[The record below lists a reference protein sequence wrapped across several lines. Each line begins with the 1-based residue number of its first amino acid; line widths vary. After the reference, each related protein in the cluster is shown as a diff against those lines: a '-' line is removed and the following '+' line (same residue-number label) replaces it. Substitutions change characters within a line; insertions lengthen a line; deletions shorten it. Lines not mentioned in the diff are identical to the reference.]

1 MRITKL
7 LPTPKSLLTRC
18 LIPLAA
24 IALLGPA
31 SLAQQSHH
39 TPQAAQAVPA
49 PELAKPALWKIS
61 DADTTIYLFGTIHL
75 LPQGIEWYHG
85 PVATAFEQSS
95 QLITEIPEVNEGET
109 VALMLKHGTLPQE
122 QSLRGLMSAEEK
134 TKYEAA
140 MTGLGL
146 PPAAFD
152 RYKPWFAAM
161 ALAILPLQR
170 KGYALE
176 NGIESQ
182 LDKRNKSLGRS
193 RIGLETLD
201 FQLGIFNGFAPDVQK
216 TYLFGVIDA
225 MPNIT
230 QEIEK
235 MVASWA
241 KGDAEALALTLNAET
256 DDPALY
262 DALLTGR
269 NRNWAAWIDQRLD
282 QPGVVFVAVGAG
294 HLGGKGSVQ
303 DFLDD
308 KGIKTVRV
316 Q

>member
-1 MRITKL
+1 MRKIKAL
-7 LPTPKSLLTRC
+7 FA
-18 LIPLAA
+18 PLAA
-24 IALLGPA
+24 LALLGPA
-31 SLAQQSHH
+31 ATAQQSHP
-39 TPQAAQAVPA
+39 TPQPVQAAPA
-49 PELAKPALWKIS
+49 PELAKPALWKVS

-75 LPQGIEWYHG
+75 LPEGIEWYNG
-85 PVATAFEQSS
+85 PVAKAFEQSQ
-95 QLITEIPEVNEGET
+95 QLVTEIPEVNEGET
-109 VALMLKHGTLPQE
+109 IALMMKHGTLPAG
-122 QSLRGLMSAEEK
+122 QSLRDQMTPEEK
-134 TKYEAA
+134 AKYDAA

-170 KGYALE
+170 KGYALD
-176 NGIESQ
+176 NGVEAQ
-182 LDKRNKSLGRS
+182 LDKRNKALGRS

-201 FQLGIFNGFAPDVQK
+201 FQLGIFNGFSPAVQK

-225 MPNIT
+225 LPNIT

-235 MVASWA
+235 MVGSWS
-241 KGDAEALALTLNAET
+241 KGDAEALALTLNAES

-262 DALLTGR
+262 EALLTGR

-282 QPGVVFVAVGAG
+282 QPGTIFIAVGAG

-303 DFLDD
+303 DFLDGR
-308 KGIKTVRV
+308 GIKTVRV

>member
-1 MRITKL
+1 MRKIKAL
-7 LPTPKSLLTRC
+7 LA
-18 LIPLAA
+18 PLAA
-24 IALLGPA
+24 LALLGPA
-31 SLAQQSHH
+31 ATAQQSHH
-39 TPQAAQAVPA
+39 TPQPVEAIMAPA
-49 PELAKPALWKIS
+49 LAKPALWKVS

-75 LPQGIEWYHG
+75 LPEGIEWYHG

-95 QLITEIPEVNEGET
+95 QLVTEIPEVNEGET
-109 VALMLKHGTLPQE
+109 VSLMLKHGTLQ
-122 QSLRGLMSAEEK
+122 QGRTLRGMMFADQK

-176 NGIESQ
+176 NGIEAQ
-182 LDKRNKSLGRS
+182 LDKRNKALGRP

-201 FQLGIFNGFAPDVQK
+201 FQLGIFNGFSPEVQMA
-216 TYLFGVIDA
+216 YLFGVIDA
-225 MPNIT
+225 LPSIT
-230 QEIEK
+230 QEIDK
-235 MVASWA
+235 MVGSWS
-241 KGDAEALALTLNAET
+241 KGDAEALALTLNAES

-262 DALLTGR
+262 EALLTGR
-269 NRNWAAWIDQRLD
+269 NRTWAAWVDQRLD
-282 QPGVVFVAVGAG
+282 QPGTVFVAVGAG

-308 KGIKTVRV
+308 RGIKTVRV

>member
-1 MRITKL
+1 MRKIKAL
-7 LPTPKSLLTRC
+7 LA
-18 LIPLAA
+18 PLAA
-24 IALLGPA
+24 LALLGPA
-31 SLAQQSHH
+31 ATAQQSHH
-39 TPQAAQAVPA
+39 TPQPVEAIMAPA
-49 PELAKPALWKIS
+49 LAKPALWKVS

-75 LPQGIEWYHG
+75 LPEGIEWYHG

-95 QLITEIPEVNEGET
+95 QLVTEIPEVNEGET
-109 VALMLKHGTLPQE
+109 VSLMLKHGTLQ
-122 QSLRGLMSAEEK
+122 QGRTLRGMMFADQK

-176 NGIESQ
+176 NGIEAQ
-182 LDKRNKSLGRS
+182 LDKRNKALGRP

-201 FQLGIFNGFAPDVQK
+201 FQLGIFNGFSPEVQMA
-216 TYLFGVIDA
+216 YLFGVIDA
-225 MPNIT
+225 LPSIS
-230 QEIEK
+230 QEIDK
-235 MVASWA
+235 MVGSWS
-241 KGDAEALALTLNAET
+241 KGDAEALALTLNAES

-262 DALLTGR
+262 EALLTGR
-269 NRNWAAWIDQRLD
+269 NRTWAAWVDQRLD
-282 QPGVVFVAVGAG
+282 QPGTVFVAVGAG

-308 KGIKTVRV
+308 RGIKTVRV

>member
-1 MRITKL
+1 MRKF
-7 LPTPKSLLTRC
+7 KA
-18 LIPLAA
+18 LIAPLAA
-24 IALLGPA
+24 IVLMGPA
-31 SLAQQSHH
+31 ATAQQSHH
-39 TPQAAQAVPA
+39 TPQKVEAVSTVV
-49 PELAKPALWKIS
+49 LAKPALWKVS

-75 LPQGIEWYHG
+75 LPEGIVWYQG
-85 PVATAFEQSS
+85 PVAKAFEES
-95 QLITEIPEVNEGET
+95 QQLVTEIPEVNEGET
-109 VALMLKHGTLPQE
+109 VALMMKHGTLPAG
-122 QSLRGLMSAEEK
+122 QSLRGLMTAEEK
-134 TKYEAA
+134 TKYEGA

-170 KGYALE
+170 AGYSLE
-176 NGIESQ
+176 NGIENQ
-182 LDKRNKSLGRS
+182 LDKRNKALGRP

-225 MPNIT
+225 LPNIT

-235 MVASWA
+235 MVGSWTA
-241 KGDAEALALTLNAET
+241 GDAEALALTLNSES

-262 DALLTGR
+262 EALLTGR

-282 QPGVVFVAVGAG
+282 QPGTVFIAVGAG

-303 DFLDD
+303 DFLDSR
-308 KGIKTVRV
+308 GIKTARV

>member
-1 MRITKL
+1 MRKIKAL
-7 LPTPKSLLTRC
+7 LA
-18 LIPLAA
+18 PLAA
-24 IALLGPA
+24 LALLGPA
-31 SLAQQSHH
+31 ATAQQSHH
-39 TPQAAQAVPA
+39 TPQPVEAIMAPA
-49 PELAKPALWKIS
+49 LAKPALWKVS

-75 LPQGIEWYHG
+75 LPEGIEWYHG

-95 QLITEIPEVNEGET
+95 QLVTEIPEVNEGET
-109 VALMLKHGTLPQE
+109 ISLMLKHGTLQHGRT
-122 QSLRGLMSAEEK
+122 LRGMMFADQN

-170 KGYALE
+170 QGYTLE
-176 NGIESQ
+176 NGVEAQ
-182 LDKRNKSLGRS
+182 LDKRNKALGRP

-201 FQLGIFNGFAPDVQK
+201 FQLGIFNGFSPEVQMA
-216 TYLFGVIDA
+216 YLFGVIDA
-225 MPNIT
+225 LPSIT
-230 QEIEK
+230 QEIDK
-235 MVASWA
+235 MVGSWS
-241 KGDAEALALTLNAET
+241 KGDAEALALTLNAES

-262 DALLTGR
+262 EALLTGR
-269 NRNWAAWIDQRLD
+269 NRTWAAWVDQRLD
-282 QPGVVFVAVGAG
+282 QPGTVFVAVGAG

-308 KGIKTVRV
+308 RGIKTVRV

>member
-1 MRITKL
+1 MRKIKAL
-7 LPTPKSLLTRC
+7 LA
-18 LIPLAA
+18 PLAVL
-24 IALLGPA
+24 ALLGPA
-31 SLAQQSHH
+31 ATAQQSHP
-39 TPQAAQAVPA
+39 TPLKVEAVPA
-49 PELAKPALWKIS
+49 PALAKPALWKIS

-75 LPQGIEWYHG
+75 LPEGIDWYHG
-85 PVATAFEQSS
+85 PIATAFAQSG
-95 QLITEIPEVNEGET
+95 QLVTEIPEVNQGET
-109 VALMLKHGTLPQE
+109 VSLMLKHGTLPAG
-122 QSLRGLMSAEEK
+122 QSLRGLMNAEEK

-170 KGYALE
+170 KGYALD
-176 NGIESQ
+176 NGVEAQ
-182 LDKRNKSLGRS
+182 LDKRNKALGRS

-201 FQLGIFNGFAPDVQK
+201 FQLGIFNGFPPDVQK

-225 MPNIT
+225 LPNIT
-230 QEIEK
+230 QEIDK
-235 MVASWA
+235 MVGSWS
-241 KGDAEALALTLNAET
+241 KGDAEALALTLNTET

-262 DALLTGR
+262 EALLTGR

-282 QPGVVFVAVGAG
+282 QPGTIFIAVGAG

-308 KGIKTVRV
+308 RGIKTVRV

>member
-1 MRITKL
+1 MRKIKA
-7 LPTPKSLLTRC
+7 
-18 LIPLAA
+18 LIAPLAA
-24 IALLGPA
+24 LALLGPA
-31 SLAQQSHH
+31 ATAQQSHH
-39 TPQAAQAVPA
+39 TPQKVEAVPA
-49 PELAKPALWKIS
+49 PVQAKPALWKVS

-75 LPQGIEWYHG
+75 LPEGIEWYNG
-85 PVATAFEQSS
+85 PVATAFEQSQ
-95 QLITEIPEVNEGET
+95 QLITEIPEVNQAET
-109 VALMLKHGTLPQE
+109 VSLMLKHGTLPAG
-122 QSLRGLMSAEEK
+122 QSLRGLMNAEEK

-170 KGYALE
+170 QGYALD
-176 NGIESQ
+176 NGVEAQ
-182 LDKRNKSLGRS
+182 LDKRNKALGRT

-201 FQLGIFNGFAPDVQK
+201 FQLGIFDGFSPDVQK

-225 MPNIT
+225 LPNIK
-230 QEIEK
+230 QEIDK
-235 MVASWA
+235 MVGSWT
-241 KGDAEALALTLNAET
+241 KGDAEALALTLNAES

-262 DALLTGR
+262 EALLTGR
-269 NRNWAAWIDQRLD
+269 NRNWAGWIDQRLD
-282 QPGVVFVAVGAG
+282 QPGTVFIAVGAG

-308 KGIKTVRV
+308 RGIKTVRV

>member
-7 LPTPKSLLTRC
+7 LFARYVTPLV
-18 LIPLAA
+18 A

-31 SLAQQSHH
+31 TLAQQSHP
-39 TPQAAQAVPA
+39 TPQKVEAVPVA
-49 PELAKPALWKIS
+49 ALAKPALWMVS
-61 DADTTIYLFGTIHL
+61 DADTTIYVFGTIHL
-75 LPQGIEWYHG
+75 LPEGIDWYHG
-85 PVATAFEQSS
+85 PVAAAFEQSQ
-95 QLITEIPEVNEGET
+95 QLVTEIPEVNEGET
-109 VALMLKHGTLPQE
+109 VSLMLKHGTLPPGQT
-122 QSLRGLMSAEEK
+122 LRGLMSAEER
-134 TKYEAA
+134 TKFESA
-140 MTGLGL
+140 MTGLSL

-161 ALAILPLQR
+161 ALAIIPLQR

-176 NGIESQ
+176 NGIEAQ
-182 LDKRNKSLGRS
+182 LDKRNKALGRL

-216 TYLFGVIDA
+216 AYLFGVIDA
-225 MPNIT
+225 LPNLT
-230 QEIEK
+230 QEIDK
-235 MVASWA
+235 MVSSWT
-241 KGDAEALALTLNAET
+241 KGDAEALALTLNTET

-262 DALLTGR
+262 DALLTAR

-282 QPGVVFVAVGAG
+282 QPGTIFIAVGAG

-303 DFLDD
+303 DFLDNR
-308 KGIKTVRV
+308 GIKTVRV

>member
-1 MRITKL
+1 MRKIKAL
-7 LPTPKSLLTRC
+7 FA
-18 LIPLAA
+18 PLAA
-24 IALLGPA
+24 LALLGPA
-31 SLAQQSHH
+31 ATAQQSHH
-39 TPQAAQAVPA
+39 TPQKVEAVPTVV
-49 PELAKPALWKIS
+49 LAQPALWKVS

-75 LPQGIEWYHG
+75 LPEGIEWYNG
-85 PVATAFEQSS
+85 PVAKAFEQSQ
-95 QLITEIPEVNEGET
+95 QLVTEIPEVNQAET
-109 VALMLKHGTLPQE
+109 VSLMLKHGTLPAG
-122 QSLRGLMSAEEK
+122 QSLRDGMSAEEK
-134 TKYEAA
+134 TKYDAA
-140 MTGLGL
+140 MTSLGL

-170 KGYALE
+170 KGYALD
-176 NGIESQ
+176 NGVEAQ
-182 LDKRNKSLGRS
+182 LDKRNKALGRT

-201 FQLGIFNGFAPDVQK
+201 FQLGIFNSFSPAVQK

-225 MPNIT
+225 LPNIT

-235 MVASWA
+235 MVGSWS
-241 KGDAEALALTLNAET
+241 KGDAEALALTLNAEA

-262 DALLTGR
+262 EALLTGR

-282 QPGVVFVAVGAG
+282 QPGTVFIAVGAG

-303 DFLDD
+303 DFLDGR
-308 KGIKTVRV
+308 GIKTVRV

>member
-1 MRITKL
+1 MRKIKAL
-7 LPTPKSLLTRC
+7 LA
-18 LIPLAA
+18 PLAA
-24 IALLGPA
+24 LALLGPA
-31 SLAQQSHH
+31 ATAQQSHH
-39 TPQAAQAVPA
+39 TPQPVEAIMAPA
-49 PELAKPALWKIS
+49 LAKPALWKVS

-75 LPQGIEWYHG
+75 LPEGIEWYHG

-95 QLITEIPEVNEGET
+95 QLVTEIPEVNEGET
-109 VALMLKHGTLPQE
+109 VSLMLKHGTLQ
-122 QSLRGLMSAEEK
+122 QGRTLRGMMFADQK

-176 NGIESQ
+176 NGIEAQ
-182 LDKRNKSLGRS
+182 LDKRNKALGRP

-201 FQLGIFNGFAPDVQK
+201 FQLGIFNGFSPEVQMA
-216 TYLFGVIDA
+216 YLFGVIDA
-225 MPNIT
+225 LPSIT
-230 QEIEK
+230 QEIDK
-235 MVASWA
+235 MVGSWS
-241 KGDAEALALTLNAET
+241 KGDAEALALTLNAES

-262 DALLTGR
+262 EALLTGR
-269 NRNWAAWIDQRLD
+269 NRTWAAWVDQRLD
-282 QPGVVFVAVGAG
+282 QPGTIFIAVGAG

-308 KGIKTVRV
+308 RGIKTVRV

>member
-1 MRITKL
+1 MRKIKA
-7 LPTPKSLLTRC
+7 
-18 LIPLAA
+18 LIAPLAVL
-24 IALLGPA
+24 ALLGPA
-31 SLAQQSHH
+31 ATAQQSHH
-39 TPQAAQAVPA
+39 TPQPVQAVPVIT
-49 PELAKPALWKIS
+49 LAKPALWKVS

-75 LPQGIEWYHG
+75 LPQGIEWYNG
-85 PVATAFEQSS
+85 PVATAFEQSQ
-95 QLITEIPEVNEGET
+95 QLVTEIPEVNEGET
-109 VALMLKHGTLPQE
+109 VALMLKHGTLPAG
-122 QSLRGLMSAEEK
+122 QSLRGLMSVEEK

-170 KGYALE
+170 KGYALD
-176 NGIESQ
+176 NGVEAQ
-182 LDKRNKSLGRS
+182 LDKRNKALGRT

-201 FQLGIFNGFAPDVQK
+201 FQLGIFNGFSPDVQK

-225 MPNIT
+225 LPNIT
-230 QEIEK
+230 QEIDK
-235 MVASWA
+235 MVGSWST
-241 KGDAEALALTLNAET
+241 GDAEALALTLNAES

-262 DALLTGR
+262 EALLTGR

-282 QPGVVFVAVGAG
+282 QPGTIFVAVGAG

-303 DFLDD
+303 DFLDGR
-308 KGIKTVRV
+308 GIKTVRV

>member
-1 MRITKL
+1 MRKIKAL
-7 LPTPKSLLTRC
+7 LA
-18 LIPLAA
+18 PLAA
-24 IALLGPA
+24 LALLGPA
-31 SLAQQSHH
+31 ATAQQSHP
-39 TPQAAQAVPA
+39 TPIKVEAVPA
-49 PELAKPALWKIS
+49 PALAKPALWKIS

-75 LPQGIEWYHG
+75 LPEGIDWYHG
-85 PVATAFEQSS
+85 PIATAFAQSG
-95 QLITEIPEVNEGET
+95 QLVTEIPEVNQGET
-109 VALMLKHGTLPQE
+109 VSLMLKHGTLPAG
-122 QSLRGLMSAEEK
+122 QSLRKLMNAEEK

-170 KGYALE
+170 KGYALD
-176 NGIESQ
+176 NGVEAQ
-182 LDKRNKSLGRS
+182 LDKRNKALGRS

-201 FQLGIFNGFAPDVQK
+201 FQLGIFNGFPPDVQK

-225 MPNIT
+225 LPNIT
-230 QEIEK
+230 QEIDK
-235 MVASWA
+235 MVNSWS
-241 KGDAEALALTLNAET
+241 KGDAEALALTLNTET

-262 DALLTGR
+262 EALLTGR

-282 QPGVVFVAVGAG
+282 QPGTIFIAVGAG

-308 KGIKTVRV
+308 RGIKTVRV